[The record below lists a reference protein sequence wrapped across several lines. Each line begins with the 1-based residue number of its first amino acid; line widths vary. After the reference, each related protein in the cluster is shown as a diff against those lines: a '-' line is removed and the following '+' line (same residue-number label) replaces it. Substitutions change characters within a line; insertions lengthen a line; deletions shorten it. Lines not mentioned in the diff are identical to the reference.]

1 MKKIQTGKG
10 DDEIFKGYS
19 YLYLDAF
26 VGGTVPEEID
36 QDLFTGK
43 NDISF
48 AAAASSTMLLD
59 INRNENFTEEFLGA
73 LEYELFVAS

>member
-1 MKKIQTGKG
+1 MNDELLEKIQTGKG

-36 QDLFTGK
+36 
-43 NDISF
+43 
-48 AAAASSTMLLD
+48 
-59 INRNENFTEEFLGA
+59 
-73 LEYELFVAS
+73 